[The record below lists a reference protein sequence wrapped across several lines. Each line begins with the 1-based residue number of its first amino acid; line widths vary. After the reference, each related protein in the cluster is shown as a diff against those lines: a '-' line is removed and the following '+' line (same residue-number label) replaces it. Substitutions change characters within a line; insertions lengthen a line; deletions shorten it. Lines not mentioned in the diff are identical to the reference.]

1 MTGEPGPPVAGAE
14 PGDQAGE
21 NTCPDCSGSGQV
33 DGGACSTCGGSG
45 TVVELV
51 GDA

>member
-1 MTGEPGPPVAGAE
+1 VSSDAAPPVSGAE

-21 NTCPDCSGSGQV
+21 NTCPDCSGSGQA
-33 DGGACSTCGGSG
+33 DGGTCSSCDGRG